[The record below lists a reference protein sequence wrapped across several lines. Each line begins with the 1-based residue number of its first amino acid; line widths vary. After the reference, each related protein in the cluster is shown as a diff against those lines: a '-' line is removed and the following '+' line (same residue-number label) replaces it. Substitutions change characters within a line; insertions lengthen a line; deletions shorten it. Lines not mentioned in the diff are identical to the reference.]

1 MERLSLCGVQTHCVF
16 YGEEHTKDTAVVF
29 LHGWGSTGSAF
40 GRLLSAAGE
49 NYFTVAPDLPGFGGS
64 EEPKTP
70 WGVEEYANHTVELV
84 QSLGIQRVIFVV
96 HSFGGRI
103 AMTLGA
109 RKDLPFTI
117 EKMIFFSAAG
127 LKPKRGLSYYVKVC
141 TYKLCKLLLAP
152 FPEIKKRYQAGK
164 GSADYRNASPMM
176 KQILSKTVN
185 TDLTPLLPKI
195 SAPTL
200 LVWGEKDT
208 ATPLYMAKI
217 MEKQMQDAGLFVI
230 QGAGHFAFAE
240 QPGIALAALKSFL
253 QKS

>member
-70 WGVEEYANHTVELV
+70 WGVEEYANHTLELV
-84 QSLGIQRVIFVV
+84 QSLGIKKVIFVV

-127 LKPKRGLSYYVKVC
+127 LKPKRGLSYYVKVY
-141 TYKLCKLLLAP
+141 TYKLCKLLLTP
-152 FPEIKKRYQAGK
+152 FPEMKKRYQAGK

-240 QPGIALAALKSFL
+240 QPAVALAALKNFI
-253 QKS
+253 

>member
-84 QSLGIQRVIFVV
+84 QSLGIQRLIFVV

-127 LKPKRGLSYYVKVC
+127 LKPKRGLSYYVKVY
-141 TYKLCKLLLAP
+141 TYKLCKLLLTP

-195 SAPTL
+195 TAPTL

-240 QPGIALAALKSFL
+240 QPGIALAAMKNFL

>member
-1 MERLSLCGVQTHCVF
+1 MPRLSVSGIGVNCIF
-16 YGEEHTKDTAVVF
+16 YGEEHPKDTAVVF
-29 LHGWGSTGSAF
+29 LHGWGSNGGAF
-40 GRLLSAAGE
+40 GRLLATAGE
-49 NYFTVAPDLPGFGGS
+49 KYFTVAPDLPGFGGS
-64 EEPKTP
+64 EEPKSP
-70 WGVEEYANHTVELV
+70 WGVEEYAAFASELV
-84 QSLGIQRVIFVV
+84 QSLGIQKVIFVV

-103 AMTLGA
+103 AITLGA
-109 RKDLPFTI
+109 KKDLPFSI
-117 EKMIFFSAAG
+117 EKMIFFGAAG
-127 LKPKRGLSYYVKVC
+127 LKPKRGPNYYAKVY
-141 TYKLCKLLLAP
+141 TYKLCKLLLTP

-185 TDLTPLLPKI
+185 TDLTPLLPAI

-240 QPGIALAALKSFL
+240 YPAVAVAALENFL

>member
-1 MERLSLCGVQTHCVF
+1 MERLSLCGVQTHCLF
-16 YGEEHTKDTAVVF
+16 FGEEHTKDTAVVF

-49 NYFTVAPDLPGFGGS
+49 KYFTVAPDLPGFGGS

-70 WGVEEYANHTVELV
+70 WGVEEYAAHTVELV
-84 QSLGIQRVIFVV
+84 KSLGIQRVIFVV

-103 AMTLGA
+103 AITLGA

-127 LKPKRGLSYYVKVC
+127 LKPKRGINYYAKVY
-141 TYKLCKLLLAP
+141 TYKLCKLLLTP

-164 GSADYRNASPMM
+164 GSADYRSASPMM

-185 TDLTPLLPKI
+185 TDLTPLLPQI

-208 ATPLYMAKI
+208 ATPLYMAKT

-240 QPGIALAALKSFL
+240 QPAVALAALKNFI
-253 QKS
+253 